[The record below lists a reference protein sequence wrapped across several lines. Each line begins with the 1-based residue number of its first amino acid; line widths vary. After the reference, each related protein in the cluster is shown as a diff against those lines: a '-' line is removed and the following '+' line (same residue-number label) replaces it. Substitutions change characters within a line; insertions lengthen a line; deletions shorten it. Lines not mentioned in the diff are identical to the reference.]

1 MQQRLLDAPRTAVED
16 PPPPAPFVVR
26 DPSGTTSCGRELLGE
41 ALPASPRRRR
51 LFHPERGWFRRIE
64 RELAHL
70 LASRV
75 YPRVPGISRPYD
87 RQLER
92 TLILSETEIELP
104 GLGVSFDGA
113 RLLLITDVHAGPFL
127 SREVLRRTFER
138 LAAVEPDLILLGGDL
153 TTSCLEDFL
162 RFRDSFRALRAPL
175 GVFSVLGNHDHY
187 TEDPLR
193 LRTEIEAEGIRVLH
207 NAWTA
212 VEREGSRLTLAGVD
226 DLLMGRPD
234 LDRALCGAP
243 APVIL
248 LSHNP
253 DLLFD
258 AQRRGVALMLS
269 GHTHAGQIRVPGL
282 PVIVRQSRYRL
293 DAGRYRA
300 GATELVVSRG
310 LGVVGLPWRIA
321 CPPEAVLVRIRR
333 TPTAASPPRS
343 SFPSPTAAPRRG
355 RSALP

>member
-1 MQQRLLDAPRTAVED
+1 MQHRLLDAPRTAVEE
-16 PPPPAPFVVR
+16 PPPQLAA
-26 DPSGTTSCGRELLGE
+26 SGPPGLISCGRELLGE
-41 ALPASPRRRR
+41 SAPASPRQRR

-70 LASRV
+70 LASSV
-75 YPRVPGISRPYD
+75 YPRIPGISRPYD
-87 RQLER
+87 RQLRR
-92 TLILSETEIELP
+92 TLILSEAEIDLP
-104 GLGVSFDGA
+104 GLGAAFDGA
-113 RLLLITDVHAGPFL
+113 RLLLITDVHAGPFV
-127 SREVLRRTFER
+127 SRDVLRRTFER
-138 LAAVEPDLILLGGDL
+138 LAGVEPDLILLGGDL
-153 TTSCLEDFL
+153 TTSRLEDFL
-162 RFRDSFRALRAPL
+162 RFRETFRALRAPL
-175 GVFSVLGNHDHY
+175 GVFAVFGNHDHY

-193 LRTEIEAEGIRVLH
+193 LRAEIEAVGIRVLH
-207 NAWTA
+207 NAWAA
-212 VEREGSRLTLAGVD
+212 VERGGSLLALAGVD

-253 DLLFD
+253 DVLFD
-258 AQRRGVALMLS
+258 AERRGVALVLS

-293 DAGRYRA
+293 DCGRYRA

-310 LGVVGLPWRIA
+310 LGAVGLPCRVA

-333 TPTAASPPRS
+333 TPAAASPPRS
-343 SFPSPTAAPRRG
+343 SSPCPTAAPRRG
-355 RSALP
+355 RSGLP